1 MQEMA
6 TAVSCREL
14 SANPGRQDHLQL
26 CLSLDNPPTPHPP
39 TNSSPPHLQT
49 SETEK
54 RTCKRR

>member
-1 MQEMA
+1 MHEMA
-6 TAVSCREL
+6 TAVSHREL

-26 CLSLDNPPTPHPP
+26 CLSLNTPPPP
-39 TNSSPPHLQT
+39 SSPPHLQT